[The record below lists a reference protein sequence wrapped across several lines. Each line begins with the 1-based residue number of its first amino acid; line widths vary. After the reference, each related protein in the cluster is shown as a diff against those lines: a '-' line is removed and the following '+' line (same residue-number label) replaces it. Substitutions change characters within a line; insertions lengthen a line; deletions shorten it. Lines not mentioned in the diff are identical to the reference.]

1 MNFIDIVKQLIQT
14 SDIEKQTQIVKK
26 AWEEDCD
33 EFFVGIE
40 MSLDESLDFKLK
52 SVPEIQDPD
61 DGEEGTFKFDDFKVL
76 TAKLLDPELDDKTRK
91 NLVNEAA
98 LSANITEWNLWY
110 RRILL
115 KNLHKYLPFEVIAST
130 LMNLTK
136 R

>member
-91 NLVNEAA
+91 SLVNEAA